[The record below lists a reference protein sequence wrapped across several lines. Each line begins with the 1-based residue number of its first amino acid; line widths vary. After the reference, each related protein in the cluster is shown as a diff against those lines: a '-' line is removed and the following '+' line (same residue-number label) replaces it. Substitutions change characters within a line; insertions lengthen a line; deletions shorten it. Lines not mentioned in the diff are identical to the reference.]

1 MENDKKFFLYG
12 ILSVIIFIIFIF
24 SFKICKAEQN
34 LIETFEESA
43 TGTSASDYEIALFG
57 DNYWQV
63 SDGYISDTYAF
74 LGSQSLKYSG
84 VTISNRLNEYFT
96 ERSTTTSITT
106 FTFYQYF
113 KSNAGFDT
121 TDFFFGITGIS
132 FDLEWD
138 LSESHFDLKD
148 FNQAYTIYDDL
159 VPANEWVEFSG
170 SINCQTGIFN
180 FEINTSENDY
190 STTTAVIC
198 GDLLYYYI
206 NKNYPGDVYV
216 DNFVFN
222 NLEDFFDVEIIELP
236 DYSGNIQIGSE
247 TKLQYN
253 RYNTCYINKPC
264 YFKINYGYD
273 EIGSDLVFYY
283 FDTATMIDFTTL
295 PDSTYLTHTFSVP
308 IETDETLRTHCLILD
323 NGTTTPEYFCDIT
336 INWLSFPECSEENM
350 CEDIATSS
358 DFLYGVQCGA
368 RQTVCWLFNPSDTS
382 IQFLQNNV
390 QNMENS
396 FPFNLAFGLINEV
409 SDTMETST
417 STGVDLG
424 LPSVIDNEYVIV
436 NGISSSSFSEV
447 FGTSTT
453 YMIEDYATYI
463 IWLLV
468 AVGVSIIII
477 KYAIL

>member
-1 MENDKKFFLYG
+1 MENDKNFFLYG
-12 ILSVIIFIIFIF
+12 VLSVIIFIIFIF
-24 SFKICKAEQN
+24 SFKICKAD
-34 LIETFEESA
+34 TTWDDDFESYA
-43 TGTSASDYEIALFG
+43 TGTS
-57 DNYWQV
+57 
-63 SDGYISDTYAF
+63 
-74 LGSQSLKYSG
+74 LGSISAWDNMDAWDCGWVYQESSKIFNRNSAYSINSCQLGLTTPLASTTQTVQIDFYIESDNTSTYPGWIFFKNSLNQTWSQL
-84 VTISNRLNEYFT
+84 TFDDFT
-96 ERSTTTSITT
+96 EN
-106 FTFYQYF
+106 F
-113 KSNAGFDT
+113 
-121 TDFFFGITGIS
+121 
-132 FDLEWD
+132 
-138 LSESHFDLKD
+138 
-148 FNQAYTIYDDL
+148 
-159 VPANEWVEFSG
+159 
-170 SINCQTGIFN
+170 
-180 FEINTSENDY
+180 FEIKMASTSFGYYNYDY
-190 STTTAVIC
+190 WHTAYFLVDTLNNKIHVNIDEGEWEMIDSLLMSDVKYIQLFSISIIDIKWDNLISSSTYEFY
-198 GDLLYYYI
+198 DS
-206 NKNYPGDVYV
+206 
-216 DNFVFN
+216 
-222 NLEDFFDVEIIELP
+222 VEVIELP

-264 YFKINYGYD
+264 YFKVNYGYD

-283 FDTATMIDFTTL
+283 FDTATMIDYTTL
-295 PDSTYLTHTFSVP
+295 ADSTYLTYTFSVP

-323 NGTTTPEYFCDIT
+323 NSTTTPEYFCDIS

-350 CEDIATSS
+350 CEDVATSS

-424 LPSVIDNEYVIV
+424 LPSVIDNEYIIV